1 LNEAAQGTGL
11 PVGVVTAQANEESGQ
26 NPDATSPAGAEG
38 FWQFLPSTFN
48 GVAAQ
53 AGVPDGTE
61 YNVADE
67 TKAYIVYMNQLLQEE
82 HGSIQ
87 DALAAYNAGPGDI
100 GAGMGYANTILANAG
115 TAATATSSGGA
126 GVPASAAT
134 TSYPGG
140 AADPLNWPSTVSGT
154 ILKALGIT
162 PSSIEDLLERFALML
177 FGSILIIVGILRMT
191 DRKSG
196 DSKQQ
201 NSQQVTE
208 QPAESEV
215 AEAEPEAEAVAV

>member
-1 LNEAAQGTGL
+1 
-11 PVGVVTAQANEESGQ
+11 
-26 NPDATSPAGAEG
+26 
-38 FWQFLPSTFN
+38 
-48 GVAAQ
+48 
-53 AGVPDGTE
+53 
-61 YNVADE
+61 
-67 TKAYIVYMNQLLQEE
+67 
-82 HGSIQ
+82 
-87 DALAAYNAGPGDI
+87 
-100 GAGMGYANTILANAG
+100 
-115 TAATATSSGGA
+115 
-126 GVPASAAT
+126 
-134 TSYPGG
+134 
-140 AADPLNWPSTVSGT
+140 VSGT

-208 QPAESEV
+208 QPAESEI